1 MAMSR
6 LICLFFF
13 TVFLNFQIY
22 LFSKLKILV
31 LRFWKGKT
39 GHTTIATCNSHTVP
53 LGPLCLW
60 QWFLNLCWYFLY
72 FQSCNLHFW
81 TTSPHPFPSDLF
93 AKFSSPF
100 QEIIQENVLMQLW
113 FSFQVWL
120 CVLCKLFYNSILS
133 SSFVS
138 ASPPSPPLRTP
149 LWQHQ
154 CFVLHKIPQQFFPIS
169 ATACELVP
177 QPLGFSNGKIEI
189 FTT

>member
-1 MAMSR
+1 MTLNPWTGRSQLLPETFKFGLRPVWWGAGTERHSPPPSLLAKQLLKEFVRFPISCISLLWIIHISRSKQCCISYCHLCKLNCCELALQELLMAMSR

-13 TVFLNFQIY
+13 TVFLNFQIC

-39 GHTTIATCNSHTVP
+39 GHNTIATSNSHTVP

-100 QEIIQENVLMQLW
+100 
-113 FSFQVWL
+113 
-120 CVLCKLFYNSILS
+120 
-133 SSFVS
+133 
-138 ASPPSPPLRTP
+138 
-149 LWQHQ
+149 
-154 CFVLHKIPQQFFPIS
+154 
-169 ATACELVP
+169 
-177 QPLGFSNGKIEI
+177 
-189 FTT
+189 